1 MTALL
6 EYIDLLYHIS
16 WVFIR
21 PCFCIFSNRYLA
33 ILQCNNI
40 NKKRVEWCSV
50 KQYRLSKIG
59 MVSKL
64 VLRYDYSVVIT
75 CNLTFTMQ

>member
-6 EYIDLLYHIS
+6 EYIDLLYQIS

-21 PCFCIFSNRYLA
+21 RCFCIFSDRYL
-33 ILQCNNI
+33 QYNNI
-40 NKKRVEWCSV
+40 NKKGVEWCSV

-75 CNLTFTMQ
+75 CILTFTMQ